1 MTMKKILLLCVI
13 MFLIFLHLSGCGPRG
28 QTAPQSADSVI
39 VPYQEFSNTT
49 LQYYD
54 GPILRWKLITDYMK
68 KNLND
73 TARALVAPVDLF
85 MYDSSG
91 SLACRVFADSG
102 LTNAD
107 MEDLE
112 VWGDVEV
119 KRSDGLIILS
129 EHLTWHRDRKKVT
142 SDAYVEIRHTTGDI
156 LRGKGLDAT
165 ETFSSFN
172 FHSNVTGKFP
182 KFRERVEADEF

>member
-1 MTMKKILLLCVI
+1 MKPIFLSIFYGMLFFTLLL
-13 MFLIFLHLSGCGPRG
+13 FSSCGPRV
-28 QTAPQSADSVI
+28 QTAPMSSDSVL

-49 LQYYD
+49 LRYYD
-54 GPILRWKLITDYMK
+54 GPVIRWKLKTEYMK
-68 KNLND
+68 KNLDD

-91 SLACRVFADSG
+91 NLACRVFADSG
-102 LTNAD
+102 LTNAKMD
-107 MEDLE
+107 NLE

-129 EHLTWHRDRKKVT
+129 EQLIWHRERKKVT
-142 SDAYVEIRHTTGDI
+142 SNAFVEIRHTTGDI

-182 KFRERVEADEF
+182 QFRKRVEADEF